1 MKWSIRKKITGV
13 AFVAPWIAGFLAF
26 TAYPLIETIRYSFGK
41 VRVQVGEGIQI
52 EFRQFDNYKQVL
64 TKTPEFLKEVPAY
77 VQEIVLFVPM
87 TIVFSIL
94 LALLL
99 NKPMAG
105 RRILRAIFFLPVILM
120 SGPLLQNIMDMGATR
135 LTGAESFILYLFIE
149 EYFPVFLKVPLL
161 FIFDNIVLIL
171 WFCGVQ
177 TLIFLSGLQKI
188 DKNIYEAAKVDGASG
203 WQQFWKITM
212 PTLRSFILLNAIYA
226 IVDISGSSLNN
237 ITGLITGGMF
247 TATQGFGYSAALSII
262 YLLITTTLIGIVYL
276 LIGRERRSE
285 KHYYGVHK
293 SMVAGNKM
301 PLHYGRRKNDK
312 NK

>member
-1 MKWSIRKKITGV
+1 MRWSLRKKLIGV
-13 AFVAPWIAGFLAF
+13 AFVTPWIAGFLAF
-26 TAYPLIETIRYSFGK
+26 TAFPLIETIRYSFGK
-41 VRVQVGEGIQI
+41 VRVKVGEGVQI
-52 EFRQFDNYKQVL
+52 EFKGIENYAQVL

-77 VQEIVLFVPM
+77 VQQIVLFVPM

-120 SGPLLQNIMDMGATR
+120 CGPLLQNIMDMGATR
-135 LTGAESFILYLFIE
+135 LTGSESFILYLFIN

-161 FIFDNIVLIL
+161 YIFDNIVLIL

-188 DKNIYEAAKVDGASG
+188 DKNVYEAAKVDGASG

-212 PTLRSFILLNAIYA
+212 PTLKTFILLNAIYA

-247 TATQGFGYSAALSII
+247 TATQGFGYSAALSVI
-262 YLLITTTLIGIVYL
+262 YFLIMAVLMGVAYL
-276 LIGRERRSE
+276 LIGREHKAE
-285 KHYYGVHK
+285 KHYHGVHK
-293 SMVAGNKM
+293 SMMA
-301 PLHYGRRKNDK
+301 GRRKK
-312 NK
+312 

>member
-1 MKWSIRKKITGV
+1 MKWSLRKKLTGV

-41 VRVQVGEGIQI
+41 VRVKVGEGVKID
-52 EFRQFDNYKQVL
+52 FKGFGNYAQVL

-77 VQEIVLFVPM
+77 VQQIVLFVPM

-120 SGPLLQNIMDMGATR
+120 CGPLLQNIIDMGATR
-135 LTGAESFILYLFIE
+135 LTGSESFILYLFIG
-149 EYFPVFLKVPLL
+149 EYFPAFLKVPLL
-161 FIFDNIVLIL
+161 YIFDNIVLIL

-247 TATQGFGYSAALSII
+247 VATQGFGYSAALSII
-262 YLLITTTLIGIVYL
+262 YSLIIAILMGIAYL
-276 LIGRERRSE
+276 LIGRERKEE
-285 KHYYGVHK
+285 KHYHGIHK
-293 SMVAGNKM
+293 SMVA
-301 PLHYGRRKNDK
+301 RKGK
-312 NK
+312 NGKA

>member
-1 MKWSIRKKITGV
+1 MKWSLRKKITGMV
-13 AFVAPWIAGFLAF
+13 FVAPWIAGFLAF

-41 VRVQVGEGIQI
+41 VRVKVGEGVQI
-52 EFRQFDNYKQVL
+52 EFRQFQNYAQVL
-64 TKTPEFLKEVPAY
+64 TKTPEFLKEVPSY

-87 TIVFSIL
+87 TIVFSII

-135 LTGAESFILYLFIE
+135 LAGSESFILYLFVE
-149 EYFPVFLKVPLL
+149 EYFPALLKVPLL

-262 YLLITTTLIGIVYL
+262 YLLIMIILIVVTYL
-276 LIGRERRSE
+276 LIGRERKAE
-285 KHYYGVHK
+285 KHYFGVHK
-293 SMVAGNKM
+293 SMVAGNAKR
-301 PLHYGRRKNDK
+301 LHNGRRKNEK
-312 NK
+312 K

>member
-1 MKWSIRKKITGV
+1 MKWSMRKKITGL

-41 VRVQVGEGIQI
+41 VRVKVGEGVQI
-52 EFRQFDNYKQVL
+52 EFKRFENYAQVL

-87 TIVFSIL
+87 TIVFSII

-120 SGPLLQNIMDMGATR
+120 SGPLLQNIMGMGATR
-135 LTGAESFILYLFIE
+135 LAGSESFILYLFIE
-149 EYFPVFLKVPLL
+149 EYFPMLLKVPLL

-188 DKNIYEAAKVDGASG
+188 DRNIYEAAKVDGASG

-262 YLLITTTLIGIVYL
+262 YLLIMTALIGIAYL
-276 LIGRERRSE
+276 LIGRERKAE
-285 KHYYGVHK
+285 THYYGVHK
-293 SMVAGNKM
+293 SMVAG
-301 PLHYGRRKNDK
+301 RRKNGK
-312 NK
+312 K